1 MDFMEFLAW
10 ERQAV
15 ADRPDVLRL
24 TETRIAEAFTLL
36 RPRAEVPDTFPTV
49 HRCHMAQLWRAVRG
63 LPAEGA
69 RETLVCR
76 GVRHALGL
84 LLRRYA
90 GQGRRLLL
98 PGDVYPVYGRI
109 AAAAGLPTTSFGL
122 FPDFDA
128 VAVFQA
134 AEAARADIV
143 LLPAPLKLH
152 GRDWTTAEARVARDW
167 LAGASSRRLLLDGV
181 YSFGGPLAPT
191 VLDLMATGQAIYLDS
206 LSKGWLTA
214 QVFGVAI
221 VPESDFTSHAGDF
234 RQDPP
239 SQAELFRARSI
250 MTDHDGLPERLRQM
264 LAERR
269 AAVTGQLAAAGIR
282 AHAPRQGYLIPVEG
296 AAPALLERHG
306 VLAIPLSVFG
316 GGRPGWSIASALP
329 IAVTP

>member
-10 ERQAV
+10 ERQAA

-36 RPRAEVPDTFPTV
+36 RPPVEVPDAFPTV
-49 HRCHMAQLWRAVRG
+49 HRCHMAQLWRTVRG
-63 LPAEGA
+63 LPADGA

-90 GQGRRLLL
+90 EQGRQLLL

-109 AAAAGLPTTSFGL
+109 AAAAGLPATRRGI
-122 FPDFDA
+122 FPAFDA
-128 VAVFQA
+128 AAVFQT
-134 AEAARADIV
+134 AEAIGADIV
-143 LLPAPLKLH
+143 LLPAPLKLQ
-152 GRDWTTAEARVARDW
+152 GRDWTTAEARVGRDW

-181 YSFGGPLAPT
+181 YSFGGPLAPA

-221 VPESDFTSHAGDF
+221 VPEGDFASHAEDF

-239 SQAELFRARSI
+239 SQADLFRARAL
-250 MTDHDGLPERLRQM
+250 MTDHDGLPERLRQG

-269 AAVTGQLAAAGIR
+269 AAVAGQLAAAGVT
-282 AHAPRQGYLIPVEG
+282 AHPPGQGYLIPVEG
-296 AAPALLERHG
+296 TAPALLERHG
-306 VLAIPLSVFG
+306 LLTIPLSVFG
-316 GGRPGWSIASALP
+316 GDRPGWSIASALP
-329 IAVTP
+329 VAVTP